1 MNSFWLLLNATSTT
15 TCFAPTLQGPK
26 KWFAKCDK
34 HYPSR
39 SGQTSLAT
47 AVANFTKP
55 RTSHFFDLC
64 KARMEQTDLGIK
76 LGDVYHPYDVT
87 IAIFPGF
94 YAEVV

>member
-1 MNSFWLLLNATSTT
+1 MWKNWPL
-15 TCFAPTLQGPK
+15 
-26 KWFAKCDK
+26 
-34 HYPSR
+34 
-39 SGQTSLAT
+39 
-47 AVANFTKP
+47 VANEKKVGLEVTPAKSQTQ
-55 RTSHFFDLC
+55 RT